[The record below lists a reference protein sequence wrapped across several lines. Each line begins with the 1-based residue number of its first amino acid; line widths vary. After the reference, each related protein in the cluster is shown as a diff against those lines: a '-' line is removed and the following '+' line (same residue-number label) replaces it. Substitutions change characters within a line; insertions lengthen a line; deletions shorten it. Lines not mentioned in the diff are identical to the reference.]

1 MSFLD
6 HSQFE
11 KRAEYMDEI
20 QFRDIVRG
28 LRELAARHGLAEVEL
43 VELMVRSGPAAAF
56 AELGVRIRQA
66 DEAG

>member
-20 QFRDIVRG
+20 NFREVVRG
-28 LRELAARHGLAEVEL
+28 LKDLAAHHGLAEVEL

-56 AELGVRIRQA
+56 AELGERIRQA
-66 DEAG
+66 SLAA